1 MIGGI
6 IKSTEAL
13 RFHAKSAEI
22 AGQNLAHVNDESYA
36 RQRVLSREG
45 LMSKGQGGLNTSSI
59 ESDGLDQARNELLDK
74 RVFSEF
80 GESASIEAQVE
91 VLNLLQAALGE
102 SVNRSGVDGGLD
114 LEHNSNLAEGGLAR
128 ALDDLFNAFQ
138 ELSASPD
145 ESNAKQEIFQ
155 KIQTLTKRFNDAGS
169 AIEEIETDLS
179 NTVEASVS
187 EVNQILDKIY
197 EVNLQIKRF
206 ELLGQG
212 KAVTYRDNRQGLL
225 EDLSKFMNFRIQP
238 EISDLTGDETG
249 FWNLSALGAD
259 GQDIELVSSAN
270 GVKQV
275 SKDFG
280 EILQLEN
287 SLGGDA
293 QIRAKIAGDG
303 SLGHIEVLD
312 GGSQYNDTDGPI
324 LVSFAP
330 SQNDLDNGDG
340 LATAIHNKGEVFR
353 QNGALYQALQSTLV
367 GASLE
372 DPVNFLA
379 ISALP
384 KNGETFP
391 ESLRRYSD
399 LDNFEKGDLVFY
411 EGKLY
416 QAADSFGPSTE
427 LQVGGES
434 STILQ
439 RDIAKG
445 EVLKFND
452 TYFQALKSIKTGSEI
467 NGIDTGDFEIGQIV
481 DGDLLSLGSVPPK
494 MVEDLSYM
502 IQTIST
508 GGEDRWF
515 LSKSYQQGDLVKFED
530 KYFEVTEGVYR
541 ETEIMELATMLQ
553 NENPYAIGDVFGKF
567 KSIENPSPDFLEENG
582 SLYLNNNKR
591 EFTISNFVGSA
602 QTKQVKIENI
612 SPLFEFDV
620 SVNGESIKLAASEPG
635 TLSEQLLAI
644 KNSDG
649 QQVFDVVADA
659 TSTTVTGFLGNSDD
673 FQIVDETPVDKSTII
688 VERNYFADQY
698 SFSINEKGI
707 KFTDGEN
714 LPTPASIN
722 FDVDYKGTPFKTA
735 QAIVDK
741 IKTDPDLS
749 KIISA
754 EVVNG
759 SVQIVSLQEVGTDY
773 DLELLQGTTDLH
785 NETNNI
791 LNLLPQEKSVLQVT
805 PPDVAQNVAE
815 ELIVDGFLGTL
826 SLPIKYDLSV
836 DVNIQDFSLDI
847 NGVTN
852 LIQVDQTLT
861 GVDRLEDIKAKLL
874 EIENDGSQIVGTP
887 ALNPALDVLLDNATE
902 TVSIAGIDASI
913 NYSITSDSASGLLK
927 TSVDRYELEFSG
939 EKIIVESQGTEE
951 ETVNSIATAING
963 NATMSASITASSV
976 LDENQSWNLKLL
988 ANQPGQSIKDQVSVT
1003 FYDYNIDQ
1011 ASQNAAS
1018 TLIVSKGNNEQI
1030 GLGTM
1035 KVQSIDFKKSISTDT
1050 MTDELIRFKQNE
1062 IYYQADPTSPSGFS
1076 HFVVTAPIDVKVD
1089 DIAEFNPSSD
1099 QWKSNFQQFQAELF
1113 DPVDPSTIIRKAYPT
1128 GHNLENGLLVEL
1140 NVGLGEAVVKGG
1152 QIVGFNILNSGN
1164 GLPMT
1169 DSIFVDGNQLELES
1183 GSIKG
1188 YQNARSMDVE
1198 NYRVRLNELVSTFV
1212 EEINEV
1218 YNPDDQPG
1226 SYLFGFDAILTRPV
1240 TGKNLLMEDEFG
1252 YKGREGDA
1260 FIKLYR
1266 DEVDM
1271 SLPFAASEE
1280 FSIVNTTPIYS
1291 EDFRGVETVDL
1302 YRGGDIAE
1310 TTFRA
1315 DNAGD
1320 LFSFYGSASKMNFVT
1335 MENDDSYPGADLSPG
1350 TEDDGRS
1357 MMMAYE
1363 SIPFRIEGLEEGS
1376 KLPIIG
1382 DNFIFSALPA
1392 NPWNLASSLK
1402 VDRRLSADSLL
1413 AGDAGVSGSNE
1424 IAQAISELGDGTFI
1438 DKVASLNSE
1447 IGTGLGDLN
1456 DNLEHQK
1463 SIETLLLDQRRAV
1476 SSVSVDEEVADL
1488 MRYQRSFQASSRVL
1502 TTLDK
1507 MLEIVVMGLIR

>member
-1 MIGGI
+1 M
-6 IKSTEAL
+6 
-13 RFHAKSAEI
+13 
-22 AGQNLAHVNDESYA
+22 
-36 RQRVLSREG
+36 
-45 LMSKGQGGLNTSSI
+45 
-59 ESDGLDQARNELLDK
+59 
-74 RVFSEF
+74 
-80 GESASIEAQVE
+80 
-91 VLNLLQAALGE
+91 
-102 SVNRSGVDGGLD
+102 
-114 LEHNSNLAEGGLAR
+114 
-128 ALDDLFNAFQ
+128 
-138 ELSASPD
+138 
-145 ESNAKQEIFQ
+145 
-155 KIQTLTKRFNDAGS
+155 IQTLT
-169 AIEEIETDLS
+169 
-179 NTVEASVS
+179 
-187 EVNQILDKIY
+187 
-197 EVNLQIKRF
+197 
-206 ELLGQG
+206 
-212 KAVTYRDNRQGLL
+212 
-225 EDLSKFMNFRIQP
+225 
-238 EISDLTGDETG
+238 
-249 FWNLSALGAD
+249 
-259 GQDIELVSSAN
+259 
-270 GVKQV
+270 
-275 SKDFG
+275 
-280 EILQLEN
+280 
-287 SLGGDA
+287 
-293 QIRAKIAGDG
+293 
-303 SLGHIEVLD
+303 
-312 GGSQYNDTDGPI
+312 
-324 LVSFAP
+324 
-330 SQNDLDNGDG
+330 
-340 LATAIHNKGEVFR
+340 
-353 QNGALYQALQSTLV
+353 
-367 GASLE
+367 
-372 DPVNFLA
+372 
-379 ISALP
+379 
-384 KNGETFP
+384 
-391 ESLRRYSD
+391 
-399 LDNFEKGDLVFY
+399 
-411 EGKLY
+411 
-416 QAADSFGPSTE
+416 
-427 LQVGGES
+427 
-434 STILQ
+434 
-439 RDIAKG
+439 
-445 EVLKFND
+445 
-452 TYFQALKSIKTGSEI
+452 
-467 NGIDTGDFEIGQIV
+467 
-481 DGDLLSLGSVPPK
+481 
-494 MVEDLSYM
+494 
-502 IQTIST
+502 T

-515 LSKSYQQGDLVKFED
+515 LGKSYQQGDLVKFED
-530 KYFEVTEGVYR
+530 KYFEATEDVYR
-541 ETEIMELATMLQ
+541 ETEIAELATVLQ
-553 NENPYAIGDVFGKF
+553 RETPYAVGDVFGKF

-591 EFTISNFVGSA
+591 EFTISSFVGSA

-620 SVNGESIKLAASEPG
+620 SVNGESIKLAASQPG

-649 QQVFDVVADA
+649 QQVFDVVTDA

-688 VERNYFADQY
+688 VERNYFADQF
-698 SFSINEKGI
+698 SFSINEKGT

-722 FDVDYKGTPFKTA
+722 FDVDFKGTPFKTA

-773 DLELLQGTTDLH
+773 DLELLQGTADLH

-791 LNLLPQEKSVLQVT
+791 LNLLPQEKSVLQVS
-805 PPDVAQNVAE
+805 PPDVVQNVAE
-815 ELIVDGFLGTL
+815 ELIVDGFLGTS

-836 DVNIQDFSLDI
+836 DDNIQDFTLDI
-847 NGVTN
+847 NGVTK
-852 LIQVDQTLT
+852 LIEVDQTLT

-874 EIENDGSQIVGTP
+874 EIENDGTQIVGTP
-887 ALNPALDVLLDNATE
+887 ALNPALDVLLDNANE
-902 TVSIAGIDASI
+902 TVSIAGIDTTI
-913 NYSITSDSASGLLK
+913 NYSITSDSASGLFK
-927 TSVDRYELEFSG
+927 TSVDRYELEFNG
-939 EKIIVESQGTEE
+939 EKIIIESQGTEE
-951 ETVNSIATAING
+951 ETVNSIANAING

-988 ANQPGQSIKDQVSVT
+988 ANQPGQSIKDQVSVK

-1011 ASQNAAS
+1011 ASQNAAGA
-1018 TLIVSKGNNEQI
+1018 LIVSKGINEQI

-1035 KVQSIDFKKSISTDT
+1035 KVQSIDFKKSISTDA
-1050 MTDELIRFKQNE
+1050 MTDSLIRFKQNE

-1076 HFVVTAPIDVKVD
+1076 HFVVTAPIDIKVD

-1099 QWKSNFQQFQAELF
+1099 QWKSNFQQFQAELL

-1128 GHNLENGLLVEL
+1128 GHNLDNGLLVEL

-1240 TGKNLLMEDEFG
+1240 TGKNLLMEEEFG

>member
-1 MIGGI
+1 MIGEI

-36 RQRVLSREG
+36 RQRVLAREG

-59 ESDGLDQARNELLDK
+59 ESGGLDQARNELLDK

-80 GESASIEAQVE
+80 GESASIEAQIE

-187 EVNQILDKIY
+187 EVNRILDKIY

-238 EISDLTGDETG
+238 ETSDLTGDETG

-280 EILQLEN
+280 KILQLEN

-312 GGSQYNDTDGPI
+312 GGSQYSDTDGPI

-330 SQNDLDNGDG
+330 SQNDFDNGDD

-353 QNGALYQALQSTLV
+353 QNGVLYQALQGTLV
-367 GASLE
+367 GASLK
-372 DPVNFLA
+372 DSDNFLEV
-379 ISALP
+379 SALP
-384 KNGETFP
+384 QNGESFP

-399 LDNFEKGDLVFY
+399 LDNFQKGDLVFY

-416 QAADSFGPSTE
+416 QASDSFGPSTE
-427 LQVGGES
+427 LKIGGES

-445 EVLKFND
+445 EVLKLND

-467 NGIDTGDFEIGQIV
+467 NGIDAGDFEIGQVV
-481 DGDLLSLGSVPPK
+481 DGNLLSLGSTPPQ
-494 MVEDLSYM
+494 MVEDLSYI

-508 GGEDRWF
+508 GGVDRWF
-515 LSKSYQQGDLVKFED
+515 LGKSYQEGDLVKFED
-530 KYFEVTEGVYR
+530 KYFEVTEDVYR
-541 ETEIMELATMLQ
+541 ETEIVDLATMLQ
-553 NENPYAIGDVFGKF
+553 NETPYAIGDVFGKF

-582 SLYLNNNKR
+582 SLYLNSNKR
-591 EFTISNFVGSA
+591 EFTISNIVGSA

-612 SPLFEFDV
+612 SNLFEFDIT
-620 SVNGESIKLAASEPG
+620 VNGESVKLAASQAG
-635 TLSEQLLAI
+635 SFSEQLLAI

-649 QQVFDVVADA
+649 KQVFDVVTDND
-659 TSTTVTGFLGNSDD
+659 STTITGFLGNSDD

-688 VERNYFADQY
+688 VERNYFADQF
-698 SFSINEKGI
+698 SFSVNENGTN
-707 KFTDGEN
+707 FTDGEN
-714 LPTPASIN
+714 PPVPTSIN
-722 FDVDYKGTPFKTA
+722 FDVDYKGTPYKTA

-741 IKTDPDLS
+741 IEADPDLS

-754 EVVNG
+754 EVLNG
-759 SVQIVSLQEVGTDY
+759 SVKIVSLQEVGTDY
-773 DLELLQGTTDLH
+773 DLELLQGANDLH
-785 NETNNI
+785 NEASNI
-791 LNLLPQEKSVLQVT
+791 LNVLPQEKSVLQVT
-805 PPDVAQNVAE
+805 PPDVVQNIAE
-815 ELIVDGFLGTL
+815 ELIVDGFLGTS

-836 DVNIQDFSLDI
+836 DDNLENFTVDI
-847 NGVTN
+847 NGVQN

-861 GVDRLEDIKAKLL
+861 GVDRLEDIQAKLL
-874 EIENDGSQIVGTP
+874 ELENIGTQVAGTP
-887 ALNPALDVLLDNATE
+887 AVNPAFDVVLDNATE
-902 TVSIAGIDASI
+902 TVSIAGIDALI
-913 NYSITSDSASGLLK
+913 NYSITSESASSLIK
-927 TSVDRYELEFSG
+927 TSADRYEIEFNG

-963 NATMSASITASSV
+963 NATMSTLISASSV

-988 ANQPGQSIKDQVSVT
+988 ANQPGQSIKDQVSVK

-1035 KVQSIDFKKSISTDT
+1035 KVQSIDFKKSISTNA
-1050 MTDELIRFKQNE
+1050 MTDSLIRFKQNE
-1062 IYYQADPTSPSGFS
+1062 IYYQADATSPSGFS
-1076 HFVVTAPIDVKVD
+1076 HYVVTAPIDVKVD

-1099 QWKSNFQQFQAELF
+1099 QWKANFKKFQAELL
-1113 DPVDPSTIIRKAYPT
+1113 DPTDPSTIIRKAYPT
-1128 GHNLENGLLVEL
+1128 GHNLDNGLLVEL

-1188 YQNARSMDVE
+1188 YQNSRSMDVE

-1240 TGKNLLMEDEFG
+1240 TGQNLLMEEEFG

-1315 DNAGD
+1315 DNSGD
-1320 LFSFYGSASKMNFVT
+1320 LFSFYGSASRMNFVT

-1363 SIPFRIEGLEEGS
+1363 TIPFRIEGLEEGS

-1413 AGDAGVSGSNE
+1413 AGDAGVSGSNK

-1438 DKVASLNSE
+1438 DKVASLNSD

>member
-179 NTVEASVS
+179 NTVEVSVS

-206 ELLGQG
+206 ELLDQG

-280 EILQLEN
+280 KILQLEN

-353 QNGALYQALQSTLV
+353 QNGVLYQALQNTLV

-372 DPVNFLA
+372 DPVNFLS
-379 ISALP
+379 ISELP

-416 QAADSFGPSTE
+416 QASDSFGPSAE
-427 LQVGGES
+427 LKVGGES
-434 STILQ
+434 STVLQ

-467 NGIDTGDFEIGQIV
+467 NGIDTGNFEIGQIV
-481 DGDLLSLGSVPPK
+481 DGNLLSLGSVPPK
-494 MVEDLSYM
+494 IVEDLSYM
-502 IQTIST
+502 IQTLTT

-515 LSKSYQQGDLVKFED
+515 LGKSYQQGDLVKFED
-530 KYFEVTEGVYR
+530 KYFEATEDVYR
-541 ETEIMELATMLQ
+541 ETEIAELATVLQ
-553 NENPYAIGDVFGKF
+553 RETPYAVGDVFGKF

-591 EFTISNFVGSA
+591 EFTISSFVGSA

-620 SVNGESIKLAASEPG
+620 SVNGESIKLAASQPG

-649 QQVFDVVADA
+649 QQVFDVVTDA

-688 VERNYFADQY
+688 VERNYFADQF
-698 SFSINEKGI
+698 SFSINEKGT

-722 FDVDYKGTPFKTA
+722 FDVDFKGTPFKTA

-773 DLELLQGTTDLH
+773 DLELLQGTADLH

-791 LNLLPQEKSVLQVT
+791 LNLLPQEKSVLQVS
-805 PPDVAQNVAE
+805 PPDVVQNVAE
-815 ELIVDGFLGTL
+815 ELIVDGFLGTS

-836 DVNIQDFSLDI
+836 DDNIQDFTLDI
-847 NGVTN
+847 NGVTK
-852 LIQVDQTLT
+852 LIEVDQTLT

-874 EIENDGSQIVGTP
+874 EIENDGTQIVGTP
-887 ALNPALDVLLDNATE
+887 ALNPALDVLLDNANE
-902 TVSIAGIDASI
+902 TVSIAGIDTTI
-913 NYSITSDSASGLLK
+913 NYSITSDSASGLFK
-927 TSVDRYELEFSG
+927 TSVDRYELEFNG
-939 EKIIVESQGTEE
+939 EKIIIESQGTEE
-951 ETVNSIATAING
+951 ETVNSIANAING

-988 ANQPGQSIKDQVSVT
+988 ANQPGQSIKDQVSVK

-1011 ASQNAAS
+1011 ASQNAAGA
-1018 TLIVSKGNNEQI
+1018 LIVSKGINEQI

-1035 KVQSIDFKKSISTDT
+1035 KVQSIDFKKSISTDA
-1050 MTDELIRFKQNE
+1050 MTDSLIRFKQNE

-1076 HFVVTAPIDVKVD
+1076 HFVVTAPIDIKVD

-1099 QWKSNFQQFQAELF
+1099 QWKSNFQQFQAELL

-1128 GHNLENGLLVEL
+1128 GHNLDNGLLVEL

-1240 TGKNLLMEDEFG
+1240 TGKNLLMEEEFG

>member
-187 EVNQILDKIY
+187 EVNQILNKIY

-206 ELLGQG
+206 ELLDQG

-280 EILQLEN
+280 KILQLEN

-340 LATAIHNKGEVFR
+340 LATATHNKGEVFR
-353 QNGALYQALQSTLV
+353 QNGVLYQALQNTLV

-372 DPVNFLA
+372 DPVNFLS
-379 ISALP
+379 ISELP
-384 KNGETFP
+384 KNGEAFP

-416 QAADSFGPSTE
+416 QASDSFGPSAE
-427 LQVGGES
+427 LKVGGES
-434 STILQ
+434 STVLQ

-467 NGIDTGDFEIGQIV
+467 NGIDTGNFEIGQIV
-481 DGDLLSLGSVPPK
+481 DGNLLSLGSVPPK
-494 MVEDLSYM
+494 IVEDLSYM
-502 IQTIST
+502 IQTLTT

-515 LSKSYQQGDLVKFED
+515 LGKSYQQGDLVKFED
-530 KYFEVTEGVYR
+530 KYFEATEDVYR
-541 ETEIMELATMLQ
+541 ETEIAELATVLQ
-553 NENPYAIGDVFGKF
+553 RETPYAVGDVFGKF

-591 EFTISNFVGSA
+591 EFTISSFVGSA

-620 SVNGESIKLAASEPG
+620 SVNGESIKLAASQPG

-649 QQVFDVVADA
+649 QQVFDVVTDA

-688 VERNYFADQY
+688 VERNYFADQF
-698 SFSINEKGI
+698 SFSINEKGT

-722 FDVDYKGTPFKTA
+722 FDVDFKGTPFKTA

-773 DLELLQGTTDLH
+773 DLELLQGTADLH

-791 LNLLPQEKSVLQVT
+791 LNLLPQEKSVLQVS
-805 PPDVAQNVAE
+805 PPDVVQNVAE
-815 ELIVDGFLGTL
+815 ELIVDGFLGTS

-836 DVNIQDFSLDI
+836 DDNIQDFTLDI
-847 NGVTN
+847 NGVTK
-852 LIQVDQTLT
+852 LIEVDQTLT

-874 EIENDGSQIVGTP
+874 EIENDGTQIVGTP
-887 ALNPALDVLLDNATE
+887 ALNPALDVLLDNANE
-902 TVSIAGIDASI
+902 TVSIAGIDTTI
-913 NYSITSDSASGLLK
+913 NYSITSDSASGLFK
-927 TSVDRYELEFSG
+927 TSVDRYELEFNG
-939 EKIIVESQGTEE
+939 EKIIIESQGTEE
-951 ETVNSIATAING
+951 ETVNSIANAING

-988 ANQPGQSIKDQVSVT
+988 ANQPGQSIKDQVSVK

-1011 ASQNAAS
+1011 ASQNAAGA
-1018 TLIVSKGNNEQI
+1018 LIVSKGINEQI

-1035 KVQSIDFKKSISTDT
+1035 KVQSIDFKKSISTDA
-1050 MTDELIRFKQNE
+1050 MTDSLIRFKQNE

-1076 HFVVTAPIDVKVD
+1076 HFVVTAPIDIKVD

-1099 QWKSNFQQFQAELF
+1099 QWKSNFQQFQAELL

-1128 GHNLENGLLVEL
+1128 GHNLDNGLLVEL

-1240 TGKNLLMEDEFG
+1240 TGKNLLMEEEFG